1 MSGVMGIYVTKDD
14 LISLEHQASSLS
26 YQSNGIARKKRQ
38 GNLRSP
44 ILGRGGEFEK
54 VRQYTLGDD
63 IRNIDW
69 NITAKERSPY
79 VRVFSEETEK
89 PVVVF
94 VDQTESMFF
103 ATQKQL
109 KSVVAARVASYV
121 LWMASNKNRPVGAVI
136 VGDTETIS
144 LCPKTSKRYLIEL
157 FTHIASYNQRLSAQ
171 LHAHVT
177 KNLFED
183 ELTKLS
189 RTVSRDTQVVL
200 VSDFLQMTEKGWY
213 GLERLSCK
221 SNVVAMPIYDGIVKE
236 LPVEGS
242 FFARNS
248 DTQGFLSF
256 DSLMNRND
264 VEKRITGIQRMLS
277 LKLKELGIPAL
288 MFSTYQS
295 VDKQFADGVWTMGG
309 VGV

>member
-1 MSGVMGIYVTKDD
+1 MSGVVGIYVTKED

-38 GNLRSP
+38 GNLRSSL
-44 ILGRGGEFEK
+44 LGRGGEFEK

-69 NITAKERSPY
+69 NITAKERTPY
-79 VRVFSEETEK
+79 VRVFNEETEK
-89 PVVVF
+89 PLVVF

-109 KSVVAARVASYV
+109 KSVVAARLASYV
-121 LWMASNKNRPVGAVI
+121 LWMASNKKRPVGAVI
-136 VGDTETIS
+136 LGDTESIV
-144 LCPKTSKRYLIEL
+144 LRPKTSKRYLVEL

-171 LHAHVT
+171 SHVHVT

-189 RTVSRDTQVVL
+189 QTVSRDTQVVI

-213 GLERLSCK
+213 GLEALSRK
-221 SNVVAMPIYDGIVKE
+221 NSVVAMPIYDGVVKA
-236 LPVEGS
+236 LPIEGS
-242 FFARNS
+242 FFAKNS

-256 DSLMNRND
+256 DSLLERND
-264 VEKRITGIQRMLS
+264 VEERVTGIQRMLTH
-277 LKLKELGIPAL
+277 KLKELGIPAL

-295 VDKQFADGVWTMGG
+295 VDEQFVDGAWTMGG
-309 VGV
+309 IGV